1 MIDVPQFNELVIV
14 PALKAINLYSPAAA
28 ELLLG
33 TALQESRL
41 QYLKQIGKGPA
52 LGLFQ
57 MEPATHNDIW
67 DNYLGYRKELA
78 AKVLK
83 LGHSLQPA
91 ALATDLLYAAAM
103 CRVHYR
109 RAPDRLPE
117 QGDYEAQA
125 EFYKRIYNTYE
136 GAATVDEYLENWY
149 AHSGV
154 RAP

>member
-1 MIDVPQFNELVIV
+1 MLDVPQFKSLVIS
-14 PALKAINLYSPAAA
+14 PALAVIGLHSVAAE

-41 QYLKQIGKGPA
+41 QYLKQIGPGPA

-57 MEPATHNDIW
+57 MEPVTHDDIWNNYLSYRKDLATKVIRLTHN
-67 DNYLGYRKELA
+67 RVQA
-78 AKVLK
+78 
-83 LGHSLQPA
+83 S
-91 ALATDLLYAAAM
+91 LATDLLYAAAM

-109 RAPDRLPE
+109 RVADALPA

-125 EFYKRIYNTYE
+125 AYWKEHYNTFE
-136 GAATVDEYLENWY
+136 GAGTEDEYLENWY

-154 RAP
+154 TE